1 MSFGLHCMF
10 QETFLNICFSAS
22 RSYGISSEA
31 GHSSVICCWP
41 NQFTQMHSMYI
52 YLCVLYDRNAAAC
65 MICCLAVVVCLDH
78 PPA

>member
-41 NQFTQMHSMYI
+41 NDTCDAQHV
-52 YLCVLYDRNAAAC
+52 YLFVRAL
-65 MICCLAVVVCLDH
+65 
-78 PPA
+78 